1 MRLLVQ
7 NFLHIGIISEAFGV
21 VVVEALAVEDFAALV
36 LEREMQAN
44 VVDWLVAGVGDFARD
59 YEVRRHAAR
68 MHDHVA
74 RDYNLELVVGNY
86 LRLGMIVAGVHV
98 RFGFSL
104 IAILYIDASAG
115 KGDARC
121 AEGQKN
127 PDCYQFFHVP
137 NPHRLIL
144 VRSLANVNLLSV
156 TTAEHLQLM
165 AEAIAEARRAEAE
178 GEVPVGAVAVADGQ
192 IVGAGHNR
200 PIGLG
205 DPTAHAEILAI
216 RAAASTLKTYRLTLL
231 SIYVTLEPCVMCV
244 GAMLNA
250 RIARVVYG
258 ARDDKAGALGSVY
271 DIGRD
276 GRLNHRF
283 EVIGGVME
291 SECAE
296 LMRGFFRSRRGGA

>member
-1 MRLLVQ
+1 MT
-7 NFLHIGIISEAFGV
+7 
-21 VVVEALAVEDFAALV
+21 
-36 LEREMQAN
+36 
-44 VVDWLVAGVGDFARD
+44 
-59 YEVRRHAAR
+59 
-68 MHDHVA
+68 HV
-74 RDYNLELVVGNY
+74 
-86 LRLGMIVAGVHV
+86 
-98 RFGFSL
+98 
-104 IAILYIDASAG
+104 
-115 KGDARC
+115 
-121 AEGQKN
+121 
-127 PDCYQFFHVP
+127 
-137 NPHRLIL
+137 
-144 VRSLANVNLLSV
+144 
-156 TTAEHLQLM
+156 QLM
-165 AEAIAEARRAEAE
+165 AEAVAEARRAEAE
-178 GEVPVGAVAVADGQ
+178 NEVPIGAVVVADGR

-216 RAAASTLKTYRLTLL
+216 RAAASTLKTYRLTEV
-231 SIYVTLEPCVMCV
+231 SIYVTLEPCVMCT

-296 LMRGFFRSRRGGA
+296 LMREFFRVRRGSA